1 MTTAL
6 LILIGLLVTGAAA
19 LTAASLR
26 RRDGV
31 LGLAG
36 MTTMVIAAIPATVY
50 ATITS

>member
-1 MTTAL
+1 MRTAL
-6 LILIGLLVTGAAA
+6 LVLVGLFVTAAA
-19 LTAASLR
+19 VLTAASLR

-36 MTTMVIAAIPATVY
+36 MTTMVVAAIPATVY